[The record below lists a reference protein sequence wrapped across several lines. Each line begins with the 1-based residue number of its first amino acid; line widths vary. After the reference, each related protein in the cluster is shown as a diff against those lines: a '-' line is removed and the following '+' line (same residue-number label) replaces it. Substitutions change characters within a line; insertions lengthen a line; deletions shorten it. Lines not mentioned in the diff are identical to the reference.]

1 MAVHPN
7 GDGAWGR
14 NRVYTHF
21 GFDTF
26 IHQGNWA
33 VPYEYMREYIS
44 DACNFKEIIYR
55 YEERNKEVPFFLF
68 NVTIQNH
75 GSYQGDVPAD
85 IDIVRAG
92 NTPGENMGDITELQ
106 NYINLLKITDD
117 AFEEFVSYF
126 ANVEEPVIICMFGD
140 HQPVWDEDFYNIMF
154 EGQELTDRERNLR
167 KYMVPYVI
175 WANYDVQWKEY
186 GDMSANFLPA
196 VLVECAGLQLP
207 SFYQYLMGLHEEYP
221 VLTKRGCLDR
231 DGKLTDI
238 ADIWDTDQIRRY
250 RMFQYNQ
257 LYVEEYQRE
266 IFEEVE
272 AVLQ

>member
-1 MAVHPN
+1 M
-7 GDGAWGR
+7 
-14 NRVYTHF
+14 
-21 GFDTF
+21 
-26 IHQGNWA
+26 
-33 VPYEYMREYIS
+33 
-44 DACNFKEIIYR
+44 
-55 YEERNKEVPFFLF
+55 F

-167 KYMVPYVI
+167 KLSLI
-175 WANYDVQWKEY
+175 
-186 GDMSANFLPA
+186 
-196 VLVECAGLQLP
+196 
-207 SFYQYLMGLHEEYP
+207 H
-221 VLTKRGCLDR
+221 
-231 DGKLTDI
+231 I
-238 ADIWDTDQIRRY
+238 
-250 RMFQYNQ
+250 
-257 LYVEEYQRE
+257 
-266 IFEEVE
+266 
-272 AVLQ
+272 